1 MGLAD
6 ATRTISKTWR
16 SARALRLAVVDGR
29 RSWRDL
35 QPLLERAHR
44 GTDQEEL
51 VRLAAHP
58 SMSVRL
64 GVASNRG
71 VDPELLRRLA
81 SEGPGAVDGSMPSWA
96 TRAVAVLKPPVPAEV
111 SAALGENRHNRIRAS
126 VARNPSVPSDLLAV
140 LADDDDRGVRA
151 GAAANP
157 QLGTEALL
165 RLAGDSD
172 ASVRRAAAGNRHL
185 PTETLGTL
193 AADADEGVRAR
204 VAGNPA
210 TPASQLLMLAEQRSA
225 AVDLSLAGNRSVP
238 TEVLFR
244 LADRSEPHSG
254 ITRMVARNPG
264 CPEELRRRLSAVQ
277 GPLPSIPRTIK
288 QAKRARRKNW
298 LSGIAMILGMVGGGL
313 VAWCLAL
320 WEATRHPEDPGIAML
335 GLHSFALKKKA
346 LDLAADGEPDASA
359 LAEIRQMA
367 GQRTRAARRAALWL
381 RCDGW
386 AEEEAVPMRAR
397 RILLA
402 VSSGGDLEPITG
414 TDQLRLD
421 ALTALSG
428 LAQEGRFDALVAL
441 QPRLAIVIHGLVPLG
456 QPRPDGL
463 RFEPVRVGLLALSPV
478 FGIRLVA
485 RIPILRRKIPA
496 VMPGLLARLDALVGP
511 ACESPDPVLSS
522 HLAVNVALTRAVDR
536 LYEGGLSSGGG
547 GG

>member
-1 MGLAD
+1 VHACAAQAYIGAGAD
-6 ATRTISKTWR
+6 DANR
-16 SARALRLAVVDGR
+16 SCSDAVQLGGH
-29 RSWRDL
+29 RD
-35 QPLLERAHR
+35 A
-44 GTDQEEL
+44 G
-51 VRLAAHP
+51 
-58 SMSVRL
+58 
-64 GVASNRG
+64 
-71 VDPELLRRLA
+71 
-81 SEGPGAVDGSMPSWA
+81 GAIGDY
-96 TRAVAVLKPPVPAEV
+96 E
-111 SAALGENRHNRIRAS
+111 LGEAAIDAGCQTSSN
-126 VARNPSVPSDLLAV
+126 SDPHAQTQI
-140 LADDDDRGVRA
+140 GVRA

-298 LSGIAMILGMVGGGL
+298 LAGIAMILGMVGGGS

-320 WEATRHPEDPGIAML
+320 WEAARHPEDPGIAML

-367 GQRTRAARRAALWL
+367 GQRTRTARR
-381 RCDGW
+381 
-386 AEEEAVPMRAR
+386 
-397 RILLA
+397 
-402 VSSGGDLEPITG
+402 
-414 TDQLRLD
+414 
-421 ALTALSG
+421 
-428 LAQEGRFDALVAL
+428 
-441 QPRLAIVIHGLVPLG
+441 
-456 QPRPDGL
+456 
-463 RFEPVRVGLLALSPV
+463 VG
-478 FGIRLVA
+478 
-485 RIPILRRKIPA
+485 
-496 VMPGLLARLDALVGP
+496 
-511 ACESPDPVLSS
+511 C
-522 HLAVNVALTRAVDR
+522 
-536 LYEGGLSSGGG
+536 
-547 GG
+547 